1 MISQIIDSI
10 LCIQSAFSE
19 NDTSLYLK
27 DWGIYKASDTHI

>member
-10 LCIQSAFSE
+10 LCIQSAFFE
-19 NDTSLYLK
+19 NDTSLYLN